1 MSVRA
6 KMRLNAIITTS
17 FNVGSP
23 EVKELQ
29 FVSCYDTSIPEDQR
43 FQKATP
49 NASAKFQI
57 DNEDALKQFEPGKSY
72 YLDFTP
78 ADPVQ

>member
-6 KMRLNAIITTS
+6 KMQLRSVTEEAWGGKTLKFAA
-17 FNVGSP
+17 
-23 EVKELQ
+23 Q
-29 FVSCYDTSIPEDQR
+29 YDTTIPEDQR

-49 NASAKFQI
+49 SASAEFQI
-57 DNEDALKQFEPGKSY
+57 DNPAALEQFKLGEYY

-78 ADPVQ
+78 APK